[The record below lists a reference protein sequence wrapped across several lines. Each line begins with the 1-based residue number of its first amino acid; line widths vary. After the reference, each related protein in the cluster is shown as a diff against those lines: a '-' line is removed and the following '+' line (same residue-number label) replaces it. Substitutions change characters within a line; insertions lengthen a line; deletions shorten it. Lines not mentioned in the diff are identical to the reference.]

1 MLHISNYYQQSLRGN
16 NGSIALNVSIPVYT
30 ESCPTSSGE
39 TPKKEK
45 AGLPSNVPSGI
56 GTPI

>member
-1 MLHISNYYQQSLRGN
+1 M
-16 NGSIALNVSIPVYT
+16 YT

-45 AGLPSNVPSGI
+45 AGFPSNVPSGI
-56 GTPI
+56 GTTV